1 LVATLIRTSPLFAG
15 FDDTAR
21 SRVARMFEVRMAT
34 KGTIILQAGKRSD
47 GLYIPML
54 GELIARNADG
64 EELGKLKLGRAL
76 GQDSVLTQ
84 AVSPLTVE
92 ALSDVLVLR
101 MAAARFNRLVA
112 RNPKMI
118 AHLEALAR
126 RPSAPTFSLVPGPR
140 KKEA

>member
-1 LVATLIRTSPLFAG
+1 
-15 FDDTAR
+15 
-21 SRVARMFEVRMAT
+21 
-34 KGTIILQAGKRSD
+34 
-47 GLYIPML
+47 ML

-64 EELGKLKLGRAL
+64 EELGRLKLGRAL
-76 GQDSVLTQ
+76 GQDSVLTRG
-84 AVSPLTVE
+84 VSPLTVE

-112 RNPKMI
+112 KNPKMI